1 MSIIWYTCNL
11 IIINHYNPSLTV
23 TQHLFVRPFGLFLTL
38 FAQLKGR
45 LATKHQCIKAC
56 MTERLSGWM
65 NEFSLESVHCLLSI
79 TGVIPP
85 PNRFWKIHIW
95 KTTLSSGE
103 LVKVTLE
110 HSTAKILLIIFWTL
124 MHGILIH
131 YWQTIKSHWFLNPL
145 RAFNQPCWHAS
156 LCRIPAPPLLSTSH
170 GISL

>member
-79 TGVIPP
+79 TGVIFFPP
-85 PNRFWKIHIW
+85 EQILKDSYLKNHFVFWWISKGHTRTQYCKDFTHNFLDFNAWHI
-95 KTTLSSGE
+95 
-103 LVKVTLE
+103 
-110 HSTAKILLIIFWTL
+110 
-124 MHGILIH
+124 
-131 YWQTIKSHWFLNPL
+131 NPL
-145 RAFNQPCWHAS
+145 LADNQIALIFKS
-156 LCRIPAPPLLSTSH
+156 SQ
-170 GISL
+170 GI